1 MGMRFISSS
10 ATRSIRQLAGV
21 ACAVGLLTLAAG
33 CGDDETTSDTTA
45 AAATETSTATG
56 EITLTGQ
63 WARTSPMMATLGAA
77 YVTITS
83 PIDDKLLSA
92 SADSSV
98 AATVEVH
105 ETYTIEPGSESTM
118 ADSDTT
124 MVDSDTT
131 MMGSATTMMGS
142 ADGEMGM
149 RPVEFIAL
157 PAGTAVE
164 LKPGGYHIMLI
175 DLVNPLEVGTT
186 VQLILTFEMAG
197 AVTIDVPVL
206 NEAP

>member
-1 MGMRFISSS
+1 MRFISSS
-10 ATRSIRQLAGV
+10 TTRSTRQLAGA
-21 ACAVGLLTLAAG
+21 ACAVGLLTLALG
-33 CGDDETTSDTTA
+33 CGDEESTSDTTT
-45 AAATETSTATG
+45 AAATESTTATD

-92 SADSSV
+92 SADSSI

-105 ETYTIEPGSESTM
+105 ETYTIEPGS
-118 ADSDTT
+118 
-124 MVDSDTT
+124 DTT
-131 MMGSATTMMGS
+131 MMGSDTTMVGS

-149 RPVEFIAL
+149 RPVEFIVL
-157 PAGTAVE
+157 SAGTALE

-175 DLVNPLEVGTT
+175 DLVKPLEVGTT
-186 VQLILTFEMAG
+186 VQLTLTFEKAG